1 MDRIELASRLAAA
14 DEIERADL
22 LARHAGWVGIE
33 LARAL
38 KTVFDDNESSE
49 PERAFGA
56 AAALR
61 SLASVTDEP
70 DVRGLAAWTA
80 GMAAQLNGQLE
91 ESITQLDSARA
102 VFTAL
107 GQAHTAAATQVSK
120 LITLAMLGRYDE
132 AIASGMEAREVFLSE
147 GDLLAAGKIEQNL
160 GNIYHRR
167 DQYAEAER
175 FLRVARERFLALNDQ
190 KQLAQVD
197 NCLAIELMWQHKFR
211 AAARLYEQ
219 ALALAESAHLTVT
232 QAEIECNLGELALF
246 QGQYDRALDYL
257 ERSRRRYASLG
268 MPHESAIAELEL
280 ADAYLELNLAPEAA
294 AIYARIAPTFAG
306 LGLRAEQARALA
318 YHGRACLLLGQI
330 EQAHALLMKAR
341 PLYAAEGNIVGE
353 AIVSLADAQIQL
365 AEGNYSA
372 AAKVAAQTEA
382 VFAKALTW
390 GWSLMAGWLHGEA
403 LRKLGQHGEAWQL
416 LEATGQLAQ
425 RHNAPQVAQR
435 CHTSLGLLA
444 ASEGDLERAEA
455 SFKQA
460 IELIE
465 KMRAP
470 LPAEEFRVAFV
481 ADKLTPYMELV
492 RICLA
497 DSNRIVEALGYLE
510 RARARALIDILGGAL
525 RSRAKAR
532 DDFEAEL
539 LGQLQEL
546 HEELNW
552 FYTQINRQP
561 DSEQALN
568 SAAIE
573 ELHTAVFER
582 EARVLEITRQIQQ
595 RSQMSV
601 LGGMRAA
608 PLPLL
613 SHVEALDIAQIQR
626 ELAAHTAVVEYFSLD
641 EELLAFVITQEKVE
655 VVRNLGHED
664 QIAAVIAQIHF
675 QIGAFSYGTDHL
687 RPLVDELT
695 SRVRY
700 YLSTLYDML
709 LKPIEPQLGARRLV
723 VIPHRMLH
731 YVPFHALCDETG
743 YVIQRREVCYAP
755 SVSVLHHCLAR
766 PQRSL
771 ERALLLGIPDARTP
785 HVHAEIS
792 ALAPLFSQSVALLDE
807 QATLAALREHAPD
820 VDLLHL
826 ACHGHFRPDNPLF
839 SSLRLAD
846 GWLTVRDVYDL
857 DLQCALVTLGACET
871 GVNMVA
877 PGDELIGL
885 ARGFFSAGA
894 PSLLVSLWMV
904 HDESTAQLMVGFY
917 ERLRAGENPA
927 AALRHAQCAMLELH
941 PHPFFWSPFVLFG
954 RW

>member
-1 MDRIELASRLAAA
+1 MDRIELAGRLAAA
-14 DEIERADL
+14 DDIERADL
-22 LARHAGWVGIE
+22 LARHAGWADIE

-38 KTVFDDNESSE
+38 KAIFDDNESGE
-49 PERAFGA
+49 LARAFDA
-56 AAALR
+56 AAALK
-61 SLASVTDEP
+61 SLAGVTHEP
-70 DVRGLAAWTA
+70 EVRGLAAWTA
-80 GMAAQLNGQLE
+80 GMAAQLDGQLE
-91 ESITQLDSARA
+91 ESIAQLDSARSL
-102 VFTAL
+102 FTLL

-120 LITLAMLGRYDE
+120 LITLAMQGSYDE
-132 AIASGMEAREVFLSE
+132 AIACALEAREVFLAE
-147 GDLLAAGKIEQNL
+147 GDLLRAGKIEQNL

-175 FLRVARERFLALNDQ
+175 FLRMARERFLALNDQ

-197 NCLAIELMWQHKFR
+197 NCLAIELMFQHKFR

-219 ALALAESAHLTVT
+219 ALTRAESAHLTVT
-232 QAEIECNLGELALF
+232 QAEIECNIGDLALF

-294 AIYARIAPTFAG
+294 AIYARIIPTFAA

-318 YHGRACLLLGQI
+318 YHGRACLLLGQT

-341 PLYAAEGNIVGE
+341 RLYAAEGNAVGE
-353 AIVSLADAQIQL
+353 AIVTLADAQIL
-365 AEGNYSA
+365 HAEGNYLAASA
-372 AAKVAAQTEA
+372 IATQAQA
-382 VFAKALTW
+382 VLAQAGTW
-390 GWSLMAGWLHGEA
+390 GWSLLAGWLHGEA
-403 LRKLGQHGEAWQL
+403 LRKLGRGNAQL
-416 LEATGQLAQ
+416 LLDSTWRLAQ
-425 RHNAPQVAQR
+425 RHNVPQVIQR

-444 ASEGDLERAEA
+444 ESNGDLERAEDL
-455 SFKQA
+455 FKQA

-497 DSNRIVEALGYLE
+497 DSDRVVEALGYLE
-510 RARARALIDILGGAL
+510 RARARALIDMLGGAL
-525 RSRAKAR
+525 RFRAKAR

-539 LGQLQEL
+539 LGRLQEL

-552 FYTQINRQP
+552 LYNQINRQP

-573 ELHTAVFER
+573 ELQTAVFER
-582 EARVLEITRQIQQ
+582 EAQVLEITRQIQQ
-595 RSQMSV
+595 RGQMHE
-601 LGGMRAA
+601 LGGPRPVPM
-608 PLPLL
+608 PLL
-613 SHVEALDIAQIQR
+613 SQAETLDIALIQR
-626 ELAAHTAVVEYFSLD
+626 ELGGHTALVEYFSLD
-641 EELLAFVITQEKVE
+641 DQLLAFVITQEHVE

-664 QIAAVIAQIHF
+664 QVAAVIAQIHF
-675 QIGAFSYGTDHL
+675 QIGAFQHGTDHL
-687 RPLVDELT
+687 GALVDELT
-695 SRVRY
+695 ARVRY
-700 YLSTLYDML
+700 YLSTLYTML
-709 LKPIEPQLGARRLV
+709 LEPIEPRLGDRRLV
-723 VIPHRMLH
+723 VIPHRTLH
-731 YVPFHALCDETG
+731 YVPFHALCNEAG

-755 SVSVLHHCLAR
+755 SASVLLHCLAR

-771 ERALLLGIPDARTP
+771 ERALLLGIPDVRTP
-785 HVHAEIS
+785 HVHAEIG
-792 ALAPLFSQSVALLDE
+792 ALAQLFPQSVTLLDD

-820 VDLLHL
+820 ADLLHL

-839 SSLRLAD
+839 SSVRLAD
-846 GWLTVRDVYDL
+846 GWLTVRDAYDL
-857 DLQCALVTLGACET
+857 DLRCTLVTLGACET
-871 GVNMVA
+871 GLSTVA

-885 ARGFFSAGA
+885 ARGFFASGA
-894 PSLLVSLWMV
+894 PSVLVSLWTV
-904 HDESTAQLMVGFY
+904 DDESTAAFMISFY
-917 ERLRAGENPA
+917 EQLRAGENPA
-927 AALRHAQCAMLELH
+927 AALRHAQCAMLAVH
-941 PHPFFWSPFVLFG
+941 PHPFFWSPFVLTG

>member
-1 MDRIELASRLAAA
+1 MDRVELANRLATA
-14 DEIERADL
+14 DDIERAAL
-22 LARHAGWVGIE
+22 LAHHAGWADIE

-38 KTVFDDNESSE
+38 KTVFDANESSE
-49 PERAFGA
+49 PARAFGA
-56 AAALR
+56 AAALG
-61 SLASVTDEP
+61 SLASVADEP
-70 DVRGLAAWTA
+70 GVRGLAAWTA
-80 GMAAQLNGQLE
+80 GMAAQLDGQLE
-91 ESITQLDSARA
+91 ASITQLDSARTL
-102 VFTAL
+102 FTTL

-132 AIASGMEAREVFLSE
+132 AIACGLEARAVFLAE

-197 NCLAIELMWQHKFR
+197 NCLAIELMFQHKFR

-232 QAEIECNLGELALF
+232 QAEIECNIGDLALL

-257 ERSRRRYASLG
+257 ERSRRRYAALG

-294 AIYARIAPTFAG
+294 AIYARIVPTFAA

-318 YHGRACLLLGQI
+318 YHGRACLVLGQI

-341 PLYAAEGNIVGE
+341 PLYAAEGNAVGE
-353 AIVSLADAQIQL
+353 AIVTLADAQIQH
-365 AEGNYSA
+365 AEGNY
-372 AAKVAAQTEA
+372 VAASEIAAQAQA
-382 VFAKALTW
+382 VLAQAGTW
-390 GWSLMAGWLHGEA
+390 GWSLLAGWLHGEA
-403 LRKLGQHGEAWQL
+403 MRRQGHADARQL
-416 LEATGQLAQ
+416 LETTWQLAQ
-425 RHNAPQVAQR
+425 RHNVPQVAQR

-444 ASEGDLERAEA
+444 VSKGDLERAEA
-455 SFKQA
+455 LFKQA

-497 DSNRIVEALGYLE
+497 DSDRIVEALGYLE
-510 RARARALIDILGGAL
+510 RARARALIDMLGGAL
-525 RSRAKAR
+525 RFRVKAR
-532 DDFEAEL
+532 DNFEAEL
-539 LGQLQEL
+539 IGQLQEL

-552 FYTQINRQP
+552 FYSQINRRP

-568 SAAIE
+568 SVAIE
-573 ELHTAVFER
+573 DLYMAAFER
-582 EARVLEITRQIQQ
+582 EARVLEITRQLQQ
-595 RSQMSV
+595 RGQMNER
-601 LGGMRAA
+601 GGTRAA
-608 PLPLL
+608 PLL
-613 SHVEALDIAQIQR
+613 SQVEALDIAQIQR
-626 ELAAHTAVVEYFSLD
+626 ELGAHTALVEYFSLD
-641 EELLAFVITQEKVE
+641 DELLAFVITQEHVE

-664 QIAAVIAQIHF
+664 QIAALIAQVHF
-675 QIGAFSYGTDHL
+675 QNGAFRYGTDHL
-687 RPLVDELT
+687 GALVDQLT
-695 SRVRY
+695 ARMRY
-700 YLSTLYDML
+700 YLRRLYDLL
-709 LKPIEPQLGARRLV
+709 LKPIEPRLGTRRLV
-723 VIPHRMLH
+723 VIPHRTLH

-743 YVIQRREVCYAP
+743 YLIQRREVCYAP

-766 PQRSL
+766 PQQSF

-792 ALAPLFSQSVALLDE
+792 ALAPLFPQSVTLLDE
-807 QATLAALREHAPD
+807 QATLAALCEHAPE

-839 SSLRLAD
+839 SSVRLAD
-846 GWLTVRDVYDL
+846 GWLTVRDAYDL
-857 DLQCALVTLGACET
+857 DLRCTLVTLGACET
-871 GVNMVA
+871 GLSTVA

-885 ARGFFSAGA
+885 ARGFFAAGT
-894 PSLLVSLWMV
+894 PSVLVSLWTV
-904 HDESTAQLMVGFY
+904 DDESTAAFMIGFY

-927 AALRHAQCAMLELH
+927 AALRHAQCAMLEVH
-941 PHPFFWSPFVLFG
+941 PHPFFWSPFVLTG